1 MKEEDKDILE
11 NVISECVAAGI
22 PELDSV
28 IKEARRTLIARE
40 YRGAQGAFLCVQ
52 PDMYESKVNCLN
64 ATFH

>member
-40 YRGAQGAFLCVQ
+40 YRGAQGAFLCV
-52 PDMYESKVNCLN
+52 
-64 ATFH
+64 